1 MEAVIF
7 DLDGTLVDV
16 PYEWPKIR
24 RKLGVGEKPIL
35 SHLASL
41 SGPERG
47 RKWKLLEEIEAQA
60 TRKAILKEG
69 VARFL
74 DFLDKNS
81 IRKALVTN
89 NSRKNVDYLLR
100 KFKLKFECVISRESG
115 LWKPS
120 AEPLLAALK
129 KLGVE
134 KEEACVVGDSHF
146 DAKAAAEAGVKR
158 IFLLRRQGID
168 YSSLSSE
175 VVDSF
180 VELEEK
186 IKALMAEE

>member
-16 PYEWPKIR
+16 PYEWPKIK

-47 RKWKLLEEIEAQA
+47 RKWKLLEKIEAQA

>member
-47 RKWKLLEEIEAQA
+47 RKWKLLEKIEAQA

>member
-1 MEAVIF
+1 MKAVIF

-47 RKWKLLEEIEAQA
+47 RKWKLLEKIEAQA